1 MKLSQGK
8 RLLLLGIL
16 LVVIDQVIKYLV
28 KTNMELGQQI
38 YVIGQ
43 WFRLCFVE
51 NEGMA
56 FGMAFGGQV
65 GKFLLSLFRIVLS
78 GALIWW
84 ISSLIRK
91 GTAPKGVLV
100 GLTLITAGA
109 VGNIIDSLFYGVIW
123 GYAPLM
129 FGKVVDMFF
138 FPIIRQGERVIFF
151 SPVFNFADS
160 CVTVGAFYLVL
171 FQWKFFSK
179 EEDKEKEKKKK
190 GKRE

>member
-1 MKLSQGK
+1 MSKGK
-8 RLLLLGIL
+8 KLLLLGIL
-16 LVVIDQVIKYLV
+16 LVVIDQVIKVLV
-28 KTNMELGQQI
+28 KTGMQPGQQI
-38 YVIGQ
+38 FVLGQ

-56 FGMAFGGQV
+56 FGMKFGGAV
-65 GKFLLSLFRIVLS
+65 GKFLLSFFRICLS

-84 ISSLIRK
+84 IGRLLK
-91 GTAPKGVLV
+91 KETTPTGVLV

-109 VGNIIDSLFYGVIW
+109 IGNIVDCLFYGLIW
-123 GYAPLM
+123 DYAPFM
-129 FGKVVDMFF
+129 FGKVVDMFY
-138 FPIIRQGERVIFF
+138 FPIIRDGARVYFF

-179 EEDKEKEKKKK
+179 
-190 GKRE
+190 